1 MKATTKIIE
10 DPEDFVDDTWK
21 AVKDEDKE
29 TVLKLIRAHAE
40 FASQKKSP
48 GAKASKKATQKETLK
63 QASPPPVKPVKVVKP
78 TYNGDVN
85 HKDNSFKEFRRM
97 VANISEKNKY
107 TDKTD
112 LMKTFF
118 NKGSDKTKFQG
129 KSNNVRK

>member
-1 MKATTKIIE
+1 MKATTKVIE
-10 DPEDFVDDTWK
+10 DPEDFVDDSWK

-48 GAKASKKATQKETLK
+48 GAKAPKKGTQKSQKETSN
-63 QASPPPVKPVKVVKP
+63 QASPPPAKPVKVVKP

-129 KSNNVRK
+129 KI